1 MPPTPRISPS
11 PGSSRKASVPPA
23 SPRLSG
29 RPRPSVCFCIQA
41 SYFCF
46 IFTGSS
52 PGTRTGSEACLPP
65 LDCLPLFK
73 NPLMITDISIKKK
86 IIACLSTLALSVLS
100 FLLKG
105 PIMEIFQY
113 KVVVP
118 LWVFPL
124 IVGLSIASVFFVRWL
139 LLFKDPKLKMYRLLI
154 KPGRQY
160 GIMGGYDNITA
171 IEWSWINPKILIAQ
185 TKDGNTI
192 RVHYSVIMFY
202 A

>member
-1 MPPTPRISPS
+1 
-11 PGSSRKASVPPA
+11 
-23 SPRLSG
+23 
-29 RPRPSVCFCIQA
+29 
-41 SYFCF
+41 
-46 IFTGSS
+46 
-52 PGTRTGSEACLPP
+52 
-65 LDCLPLFK
+65 
-73 NPLMITDISIKKK
+73 
-86 IIACLSTLALSVLS
+86 
-100 FLLKG
+100 
-105 PIMEIFQY
+105 MEIFQY